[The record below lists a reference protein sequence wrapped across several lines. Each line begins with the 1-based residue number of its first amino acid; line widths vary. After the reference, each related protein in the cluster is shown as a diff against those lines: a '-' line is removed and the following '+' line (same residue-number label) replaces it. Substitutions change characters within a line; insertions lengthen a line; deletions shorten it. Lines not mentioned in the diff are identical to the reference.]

1 MRGPLSPEAVTLGPL
16 TSRAIW
22 SAAEKPDGPIGWLL
36 VWLGRALIFVFAC
49 ALAIVTLGAT
59 WRWPFVMVGRWYW
72 FDYQARQVRRELRI
86 ARKTTASEWEAVKLA
101 EAALVRRGLMASHTD
116 EVT

>member
-1 MRGPLSPEAVTLGPL
+1 MTLGPL

-22 SAAEKPDGPIGWLL
+22 SAAENPDGPIKWLL
-36 VWLGRALIFVFAC
+36 VWLGRGVIFLFAC

-101 EAALVRRGLMASHTD
+101 EAALVRRGLMASHTE